1 VSLVLALEPD
11 PKQAAVLKQVVRD
24 RVGAQLVLAD
34 SKDAALAAIA
44 ERVPDLILV
53 TTLLSPRDESEL
65 TDRLRDLEGAEH
77 LQTLTIPL
85 LAVSGSAAEPKKK
98 RRGLLSAFTS
108 DTEAP
113 ASPSGCDPAVF
124 AEEIR
129 NYIARAEDLKA
140 TASVDRER
148 KRVSRKKKSAAAEA
162 PVLIKPAETARVVE
176 APATDTAAPATEP
189 VSGPQGSYW
198 AWDPSAPTKEKQP
211 GVAEAVAPENAE
223 PEKPLDGGYSS
234 WANPWDVSKSV
245 VATASP
251 TGNDQTEAS
260 STPAVV
266 ASDGSAEPAPQP
278 AASTE
283 WSAQAR
289 AALEGLA
296 AAPAPATYLD
306 DHVIPEVGS
315 VPVVAGNA
323 VEALLDQPSRPTAA
337 DMLADAPLA
346 PGEEIDLSALLDDG
360 KPPTP
365 AENPATGGDIYM
377 LSQDAVDLNAWLD
390 RPVIAPVP
398 ESPATSEA
406 DRTAMT
412 ALQADVDRLRAD
424 RESVESAL
432 AEARAAQERAQ
443 VAAADAA
450 QRARAEIAKHQD
462 ELAARAR
469 QDAAAERKARERGEQ
484 KARDEADR
492 RMVIERQAREEF
504 ERLTR
509 EVEARGREEAA
520 AERRLRERAEV
531 AAREAEAARAKDA
544 AEREV
549 RESAERQARAQA
561 EAEAA
566 SERRAREQAEARAD
580 AERRARQEAEDKAR
594 EHAERVAREAEERR
608 LREAAELKAREEA
621 ERKAREDAEA
631 RAAAER
637 KAREEI
643 ERKARADAEALARA
657 AEERRATEAA
667 ELKAREEAE
676 RKARK
681 DAEARAAA
689 ERKAREE
696 VERKAREHA
705 EALARAA
712 EERRATEAAEL
723 KAREEAERKGRQ
735 EAEAR
740 AAAERKAREAAEQ
753 RAREHAEAVARE
765 AEARRAR
772 EAIELRAREDAARQ
786 AHEDAEARV
795 EVERKA
801 RKDAERQAK
810 LEASRRAEMERK
822 AREEAERLAGE
833 STARAREEARAERK
847 ARELAERRAAEERKG
862 REQAERRARE
872 ESSRRAAAEARE
884 KREAERHARE
894 ASRPKKAVIVKKA
907 KRRPT
912 PEPARERAPKKDPA
926 RPTQD
931 EWGLYDPD
939 KAGFGA
945 LFAKL
950 DAIENGEP
958 VEDDPS
964 AADQLAATPDR
975 ARSSPRPLSMW
986 VWRANHG
993 EPPVAASTVAPAD
1006 DFRGL
1011 VDRLNIPA
1019 AVAAVRYGRG
1029 VRIRRVT
1036 ITPVEKHA
1044 RSKHDEGRVII
1055 LSRKMLKAVR
1065 AETGAAPER
1074 SNARRIA

>member
-1 VSLVLALEPD
+1 MSLVLALEPD

-129 NYIARAEDLKA
+129 NYIARAEDRKA

-148 KRVSRKKKSAAAEA
+148 KRVSRKKKSAAAE
-162 PVLIKPAETARVVE
+162 PSVLIRPADATPVVE
-176 APATDTAAPATEP
+176 APVTDTAVPAIEP
-189 VSGPQGSYW
+189 VRGPQGSYW
-198 AWDPSAPTKEKQP
+198 AWDPAAPAKEKEP
-211 GVAEAVAPENAE
+211 GVAEAVATDKADPET
-223 PEKPLDGGYSS
+223 PLDGGYSS

-245 VATASP
+245 VAPASP
-251 TGNDQTEAS
+251 TGNDPAEAS
-260 STPAVV
+260 STQAVV
-266 ASDGSAEPAPQP
+266 VSDGSADPAPQP
-278 AASTE
+278 PASTE

-306 DHVIPEVGS
+306 DHVIPDVGS

-337 DMLADAPLA
+337 DLLADAPLA

-360 KPPTP
+360 KPSTP
-365 AENPATGGDIYM
+365 AECPAIGGDIYT

-398 ESPATSEA
+398 EPPATSDA

-424 RESVESAL
+424 RESVQSAL
-432 AEARAAQERAQ
+432 ADARAAQERAE

-469 QDAAAERKARERGEQ
+469 QDAAAERTARERDEQ

-492 RMVIERQAREEF
+492 RVLIERQARDEF

-509 EVEARGREEAA
+509 EVEARVREEAA
-520 AERRLRERAEV
+520 AERRL
-531 AAREAEAARAKDA
+531 
-544 AEREV
+544 
-549 RESAERQARAQA
+549 
-561 EAEAA
+561 
-566 SERRAREQAEARAD
+566 REQAEARAD
-580 AERRARQEAEDKAR
+580 AERRAREEAEHKAR

-608 LREAAELKAREEA
+608 LREAAELRAREEA

-637 KAREEI
+637 KAREAI

-676 RKARK
+676 RKARQ
-681 DAEARAAA
+681 DAEARASA

-712 EERRATEAAEL
+712 EERRAKEAAEL

-765 AEARRAR
+765 AEARHAR
-772 EAIELRAREDAARQ
+772 EAIELKAREDAARQ

-810 LEASRRAEMERK
+810 LEASKRAEMERK

-847 ARELAERRAAEERKG
+847 ARELAERRAAEERKA

-912 PEPARERAPKKDPA
+912 AEPGRERAPKKDPA

-964 AADQLAATPDR
+964 AADLLAATPDR

-993 EPPVAASTVAPAD
+993 EQPVAASTVAPAD

-1011 VDRLNIPA
+1011 VDRLNMPA
-1019 AVAAVRYGRG
+1019 AVAAVRYARG

-1036 ITPVEKHA
+1036 ITPGEKHA